1 MPYTAKKLRGE
12 NLSTSLIVLPIYTG
26 GLWVKSM
33 HRLEVEIL
41 KKRSSMFLEEARH
54 ALDRGFYDLVC
65 FLSEQ
70 SLQLY
75 LKALLLELV
84 GDYPR
89 THSIRHLLG
98 ELNRV
103 LKSRELED
111 FVVANRARLLALED
125 AYLMSR
131 YYIRE
136 YEKEDAEDMIRL
148 VEEVLSLLKKI
159 LGGRQ

>member
-1 MPYTAKKLRGE
+1 
-12 NLSTSLIVLPIYTG
+12 
-26 GLWVKSM
+26 M

-41 KKRSSMFLEEARH
+41 KKRSSMFLEEAKH
-54 ALDRGFYDLVC
+54 ALDRGFYDLTC
-65 FLSEQ
+65 FLAEQ

-75 LKALLLELV
+75 LKAVLLELV

-103 LKSRELED
+103 LKSQDLEG
-111 FVVANRARLLALED
+111 FVAANRSRLLALED
-125 AYLMSR
+125 AYIMSR

-136 YEKEDAEDMIRL
+136 YEREDAEDMVKL
-148 VEEVLSLLKKI
+148 VEEVLSLLKRI
-159 LGGRQ
+159 LGDRR